1 MDCFDLSPV
10 RSVAAPHPGGR
21 IEPMQ
26 VVMKFGGAALA
37 DGDAIR
43 LAVRRVTEQAQRC
56 GATTQPIV
64 VVSALA
70 GVTDALEGA
79 ARSAATG
86 QLNAEAVR
94 IRHRSVL
101 AQLELSPELLD
112 RHWRGLTQLLEGIA
126 TSGRLDPPDLDLVL
140 SFGERMSA
148 RIFAATVVKAGHEAM
163 PVDAWD
169 LGFVT
174 DSNHGQARPVEGIL
188 QPIRAALSGFPGI
201 AVVTGFLAKD
211 SQGRLTTLGRNGSDL
226 TASVLAEAVGSA
238 ELIFYKDVPGILSA
252 DPRWIPEAR
261 HLEQVTYAEA
271 AELAFHGARVLHPAS
286 VAPAVRARAEVRLQS
301 LRDDAQ
307 DAGTCLVTRLRR
319 EGPVALAARRSVVRL
334 FFPIE
339 FPERR
344 GEILA
349 AAFAR
354 LEVLGISSGPVATD
368 GQGLTVYVQEAPAL
382 EQLQRECT
390 LERGFSSLALVGHGT
405 GGNRRVLRNA
415 LETLGREGLTA
426 IGVHCGSRAHA
437 QALVV
442 PQEELQQTSL
452 VLHREILRVPARMG

>member
-1 MDCFDLSPV
+1 
-10 RSVAAPHPGGR
+10 
-21 IEPMQ
+21 MQ

-37 DGDAIR
+37 DGGAIR
-43 LAVRRVTEQAQRC
+43 LAVRRVAEQSLRC
-56 GATTQPIV
+56 EAATQPIV

-70 GVTDALEGA
+70 GITDALESAARGA
-79 ARSAATG
+79 AEGR
-86 QLNAEAVR
+86 LDPEALR

-101 AQLELSPELLD
+101 SQLELSPELLD
-112 RHWRGLTQLLEGIA
+112 RHWRGLSQLLAGIA
-126 TSGRLDPPDLDLVL
+126 SSGRLHPPDLDLAL

-148 RIFAATVVKAGHEAM
+148 RIFAAALVKAGHEAM

-174 DSNHGQARPVEGIL
+174 DSNHGQARPIEGITV
-188 QPIRAALSGFPGI
+188 PIRSALSSFPGI

-211 SQGRLTTLGRNGSDL
+211 NHGCLTTLGRNGSDL
-226 TASVLAEAVGSA
+226 TASVLAEAVGA
-238 ELIFYKDVPGILSA
+238 EELIFYKDVPGILSA
-252 DPRWIPEAR
+252 DPRSIPDAR
-261 HLEQVTYAEA
+261 HLDQVTYAEA

-286 VAPAVRARAEVRLQS
+286 VAPAVRARADVRLQS
-301 LRDDAQ
+301 LRDEAE
-307 DAGTCLVTRLRR
+307 DAGTRLVTRLRR

-339 FPERR
+339 LPERR

-354 LEVLGISSGPVATD
+354 LEALGISSGPVATD
-368 GQGLTVYVQEAPAL
+368 GQGLTVYVQESPAL
-382 EQLQRECT
+382 DQLQRECT

-405 GGNRRVLRNA
+405 GGNRRVLRSA
-415 LETLGREGLTA
+415 LETLAREGLTA
-426 IGVHCGSRAHA
+426 VGVHCGSRAHA

-442 PQEELQQTSL
+442 PQEELQQAST
-452 VLHREILRVPARMG
+452 VLHREILRVPARMS

>member
-1 MDCFDLSPV
+1 
-10 RSVAAPHPGGR
+10 
-21 IEPMQ
+21 MQ
-26 VVMKFGGAALA
+26 VVMKFGGTALA
-37 DGDAIR
+37 DGGSIR
-43 LAVRRVTEQAQRC
+43 LAVRRVAEQALRC
-56 GATTQPIV
+56 GRATQPIV

-70 GVTDALEGA
+70 GVTDALEDA
-79 ARSAATG
+79 ARAAAKG
-86 QLNAEAVR
+86 QLSAEGVR

-101 AQLELSPELLD
+101 SQLGLSSELLD
-112 RHWRGLTQLLEGIA
+112 RHWRGLSQLLGAIA
-126 TSGRLDPPDLDLVL
+126 ASGRLDLPDLDLVL

-148 RIFAATVVKAGHEAM
+148 RIFAAAAVKSGLEAM

-174 DSNHGQARPVEGIL
+174 DSNHGRARPVEGIL
-188 QPIRAALSGFPGI
+188 EPIRAALSGFPGI

-211 SQGRLTTLGRNGSDL
+211 SQGCLTTLGRNGSDL
-226 TASVLAEAVGSA
+226 TASVLAEAVGSH

-252 DPRWIPEAR
+252 DPRWISEAR

-301 LRDDAQ
+301 LRE
-307 DAGTCLVTRLRR
+307 DAGTRLVTRLRR

-339 FPERR
+339 QPERR

-354 LEVLGISSGPVATD
+354 LEALGVNSGPVATD
-368 GQGLTVYVQEAPAL
+368 GQGLTVYVQDAPAL

-405 GGNRRVLRNA
+405 GGNRRVLRSA
-415 LETLGREGLTA
+415 LEILAREGLTA

-442 PQEELQQTSL
+442 AQEELQQASS
-452 VLHREILRVPARMG
+452 VLHREILRVPARMS